1 MRLIVNQ
8 HDGYS
13 THLCHSI
20 MMICLNLLVQNFEVH
35 SFTVFCFGHH
45 VTENLPPKNNGYA
58 SFVMNFVRLHHIYRN
73 DSTIITKKI
82 LQILSIFQ
90 QKIGKF
96 LKFSIPPN
104 NSNNLGGGGGR
115 EREFSPKKII

>member
-1 MRLIVNQ
+1 
-8 HDGYS
+8 
-13 THLCHSI
+13 
-20 MMICLNLLVQNFEVH
+20 MMICLNLLVQNFEGH

-45 VTENLPPKNNGYA
+45 VTEICHQKNNGYA
-58 SFVMNFVRLHHIYRN
+58 SFAMNFVRLHHIYRN

-96 LKFSIPPN
+96 LNFFVPPN
-104 NSNNLGGGGGR
+104 NSNNSNNWGGGGY
-115 EREFSPKKII
+115 FHPKKLYEKIGGKNTYP